1 MIRRKLIFYGRV
13 QGVGFR
19 YRAYHAANLYGAT
32 GWVKNCHDGS
42 VEMELQGQE
51 ETIDKV
57 ILSIEKS
64 SWIVIENFVSKK
76 IPIREERGFV
86 VKED

>member
-1 MIRRKLIFYGRV
+1 MIRRKMFFYGRV

-32 GWVKNCHDGS
+32 GFVRNCSDGS
-42 VEMELQGQE
+42 VEMELQGEE

-64 SWIVIENFVSKK
+64 NWIVIENFVSRK
-76 IPIREERGFV
+76 IPCQEERGFQ
-86 VKED
+86 VKDD